1 MSENNGFE
9 LVRKPSS
16 AVEKS
21 APGAKHILS
30 GMVADALVLAQPI
43 FTVLMCDNDPTSDI
57 AEVAIKSNWAQ
68 KYSIRFIRFNR
79 DTELLKL
86 TQEPFFPIFF
96 VYVGNVKWNTSAG
109 DLLTLFTQ
117 ATEVWRQIE
126 TQHGL
131 LIIATQGMNLRQ
143 IFQGTGIMERLAV
156 GANTFLFRQCS
167 IEKLRFD
174 LKEVILESWHRMG
187 KKYCAGRE
195 VPQDYAEAVKWFR
208 KAAEQHYTQ
217 AQYALA
223 ISSAVKV
230 PDARNRRALAR
241 RPTPPP
247 RA

>member
-1 MSENNGFE
+1 MLNGTH
-9 LVRKPSS
+9 R
-16 AVEKS
+16 
-21 APGAKHILS
+21 
-30 GMVADALVLAQPI
+30 
-43 FTVLMCDNDPTSDI
+43 
-57 AEVAIKSNWAQ
+57 
-68 KYSIRFIRFNR
+68 
-79 DTELLKL
+79 
-86 TQEPFFPIFF
+86 
-96 VYVGNVKWNTSAG
+96 AG

-208 KAAEQHYTQ
+208 KAAEQNYAQ
-217 AQYALA
+217 AQYALGICYDSGDGVTKDEFEA
-223 ISSAVKV
+223 VNWYRKAAEQNDAEGQFSLGVCYANGRGVEKDEAEAVKWY
-230 PDARNRRALAR
+230 RRAAEQITPWLNTIWASATAIR
-241 RPTPPP
+241 RTIPASGTGGQSDLLWMT
-247 RA
+247 RH